1 MNEKIQGFII
11 AVHRDRYQVFVNGQ
25 ELYARLKTGI
35 YYQEE
40 TKEEFPTV
48 GDWVMVEVNPIGDS
62 LIWQTLPRK
71 TVFSRKD
78 PDEGRGEQVIAANF
92 DYVFIMM
99 SLNYDFNV
107 KRLERYLTVA
117 WQSGAQPV
125 VILTKADIA
134 EKKESKLEQIQ
145 PLILGVPVHFISA
158 LTGEGMEEVKV
169 YLKPEVAVVF
179 LGSSGV
185 GKSTLTNYLLG
196 KEVMKT
202 SGIREE
208 DSKGH
213 HTTTHRQM
221 FLLENGV
228 KIIDTPGMRELGM
241 WVVDEGVE
249 QGFADIYNLMKKC
262 KFTNC
267 SHKKEVGCAVK
278 KALEDGTLEQ
288 SRWRNYEKIQKESN
302 FQKKKEAISKQVE
315 NKQRLKKENRPRMRK
330 ILDLETEQIEADY

>member
-1 MNEKIQGFII
+1 MNEKIQGFIM

-158 LTGEGMEEVKV
+158 LTGEGMEEVKA

-249 QGFADIYNLMKKC
+249 QGFADIYSLMKEC
-262 KFTNC
+262 KFANC
-267 SHKKEVGCAVK
+267 THQKEPGCAIRT
-278 KALEDGTLEQ
+278 ALSEGTLTQ
-288 SRWRNYEKIQKESN
+288 SRWRNYEKIQKESD
-302 FQKKKEAISKQVE
+302 FQKKKERISKLME
-315 NKQRLKKENRPRMRK
+315 KKNSIKKDAKPRMK
-330 ILDLETEQIEADY
+330 KLFFLEEE

>member
-1 MNEKIQGFII
+1 MNEKIQGFIM

-158 LTGEGMEEVKV
+158 LTGEGMEEVKA

-249 QGFADIYNLMKKC
+249 QGFADIYSLMKGC
-262 KFTNC
+262 KFANC
-267 SHKKEVGCAVK
+267 THQKEPGCAIRT
-278 KALEDGTLEQ
+278 ALSEGTLTQ
-288 SRWRNYEKIQKESN
+288 SRWRNYEKIQKESD
-302 FQKKKEAISKQVE
+302 FQKKKERISKLME
-315 NKQRLKKENRPRMRK
+315 KKNSIKKDAKPRMK
-330 ILDLETEQIEADY
+330 KLFFLEEE

>member
-1 MNEKIQGFII
+1 MNEKIQGFIM

-99 SLNYDFNV
+99 SLNYDFNL

-158 LTGEGMEEVKV
+158 LTGEGMEEVKA

-196 KEVMKT
+196 KEAMKT

-221 FLLENGV
+221 FLLENDV

-249 QGFADIYNLMKKC
+249 QGFADIYSLMKEC
-262 KFTNC
+262 KFANC
-267 SHKKEVGCAVK
+267 THQKEPGCAIRT
-278 KALEDGTLEQ
+278 ALCEGTLTQ

-302 FQKKKEAISKQVE
+302 FQKKKERISKLME
-315 NKQRLKKENRPRMRK
+315 KKNSIKKEAKPRMK
-330 ILDLETEQIEADY
+330 KLFFLEED

>member
-1 MNEKIQGFII
+1 MNEKIQGFIM

-99 SLNYDFNV
+99 SLNYDFNL

-158 LTGEGMEEVKV
+158 LTGEGMEEVKA

-249 QGFADIYNLMKKC
+249 QGFADIYSLMKEC
-262 KFTNC
+262 KFANC
-267 SHKKEVGCAVK
+267 THQKEPGCAIRT
-278 KALEDGTLEQ
+278 ALSEGTLTQ
-288 SRWRNYEKIQKESN
+288 SRWRNYEKIQKESD
-302 FQKKKEAISKQVE
+302 FQKKKERISKLME
-315 NKQRLKKENRPRMRK
+315 KKNSIKKEAKPRMK
-330 ILDLETEQIEADY
+330 KLFFLEEE

>member
-1 MNEKIQGFII
+1 MNEKIQGFIM

-78 PDEGRGEQVIAANF
+78 PDEGRREQVIAANF

-158 LTGEGMEEVKV
+158 LTGEGMEEVKA

-249 QGFADIYNLMKKC
+249 QGFADIYSLMKEC
-262 KFTNC
+262 KFANC
-267 SHKKEVGCAVK
+267 THQKEPGCAIRT
-278 KALEDGTLEQ
+278 ALSEGTLTQ

-302 FQKKKEAISKQVE
+302 FQKKKERVSKLME
-315 NKQRLKKENRPRMRK
+315 KKNSIKKEAKPRMK
-330 ILDLETEQIEADY
+330 KLFFLEEE